1 MKTSCGGPLEERS
14 CPVLD
19 CDEMIGGADEILN
32 ASNRQK
38 TFSTLEFK
46 LMRLGDVEAF
56 LIYPSK
62 GQFGCCLWCL
72 RRWLNRPG
80 WSSMALLVVS
90 YCIFT
95 SLFHLHLP
103 FAFSHVIYV
112 FICLLH
118 LQLKVQ
124 LATGGAPWL
133 QGGELPHPRPPC
145 SAAQRARL
153 ASGGSFGNFGN
164 FDNAYMVF
172 SHL

>member
-19 CDEMIGGADEILN
+19 CDEMIGEAHGILN

-38 TFSTLEFK
+38 TFCTIEFK

-62 GQFGCCLWCL
+62 GQFGCFQLWCL

-124 LATGGAPWL
+124 LATGVAPWL
-133 QGGELPHPRPPC
+133 QGGELHHPRPPC
-145 SAAQRARL
+145 SAAQRAC
-153 ASGGSFGNFGN
+153 SGGSSGNFGN
-164 FDNAYMVF
+164 FGKAYLVF
-172 SHL
+172 SDL